1 MLPRKKS
8 FALRANTNGRDLF
21 RPPIARQAFTVG
33 VNNRQLHLLNGQSNG
48 EDDAVLQVEQYLVDH
63 PGSPSA
69 VRRPKVLREG
79 DTFIV
84 LLGRDV
90 QHGIVGLGN
99 TVENALRA
107 FDLQYCNFLRPPAA
121 GSVTAKA
128 RAHGGK

>member
-1 MLPRKKS
+1 MNKRE
-8 FALRANTNGRDLF
+8 F
-21 RPPIARQAFTVG
+21 
-33 VNNRQLHLLNGQSNG
+33 HLLEAHSNG
-48 EDDAVLQVEQYLVDH
+48 DDEAILQVEHYFVDH

-69 VRRPKVLREG
+69 VRRPKIFRQG

-107 FDLQYCNFLRPPAA
+107 FDLQYCNALRPPEARSVA
-121 GSVTAKA
+121 VTA
-128 RAHGGK
+128 RAPGRK